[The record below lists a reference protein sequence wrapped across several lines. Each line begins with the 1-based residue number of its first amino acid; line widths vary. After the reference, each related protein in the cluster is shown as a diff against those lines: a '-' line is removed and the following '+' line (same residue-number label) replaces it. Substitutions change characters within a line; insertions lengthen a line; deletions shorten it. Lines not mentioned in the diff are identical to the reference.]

1 MKEIIMEWGVTGLL
15 GLLSTGIIA
24 TVKMS
29 ISQRRDVKE
38 LLKINRLQTAN
49 IGTLTNSSIE
59 HIKATRSHNYAL
71 REVIRD
77 DCEVACQSVENA
89 KVHIEKS
96 EDYIM
101 KQNSANNQ
109 AAMAVGV

>member
-1 MKEIIMEWGVTGLL
+1 MEKIAEQMIPILL
-15 GLLSTGIIA
+15 GLLVTGIIA
-24 TVKMS
+24 IIKMS
-29 ISQRRDVKE
+29 LAQRRDVRE

-49 IGTLTNSSIE
+49 IGTLNQCTKQ

-77 DCEVACQSVENA
+77 DCKTAVQSVDSA
-89 KVHIEKS
+89 KQHIEEA
-96 EDYIM
+96 EDLLT
-101 KQNSANNQ
+101 QQTNANTV